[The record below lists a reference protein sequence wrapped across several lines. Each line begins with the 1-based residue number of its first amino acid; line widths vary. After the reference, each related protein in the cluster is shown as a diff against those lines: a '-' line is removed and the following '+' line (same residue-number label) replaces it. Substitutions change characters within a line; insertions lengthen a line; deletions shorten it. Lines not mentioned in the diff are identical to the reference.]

1 MGIGKD
7 LEGIDRRIL
16 YVLPC
21 CSPENCEEP
30 KSELPVTRQ
39 RFEPG
44 TFWHSHIP
52 HIPSSNLARGPSILT
67 QEVTRGFSESFQWN
81 AMKYL
86 KTAQHLRFII
96 HSHPTIPHSMLS
108 NCSSKYGIV
117 K

>member
-1 MGIGKD
+1 MRLMRTDLTGSYIALNGMGIGKD

-44 TFWHSHIP
+44 TF
-52 HIPSSNLARGPSILT
+52 
-67 QEVTRGFSESFQWN
+67 
-81 AMKYL
+81 
-86 KTAQHLRFII
+86 
-96 HSHPTIPHSMLS
+96 
-108 NCSSKYGIV
+108 
-117 K
+117 